1 MSHANSLWKKS
12 QLFAVV
18 AFWAV
23 VLSAAGWWLTVF
35 LMGTMGDTFAEATST
50 ANIMDSVDSVV
61 ALTEKK
67 VVRYLGEWELQ
78 EPKLSGHFHHVGQ
91 WYQAD
96 TKNFCIKCHGAMPHS
111 RSPQL
116 RAFLNMHNLFMSCQV
131 CHARED
137 VDIASTRFGWLD
149 LESNKLSGNPD
160 MEQGVWGEYGAK
172 IVPLT
177 GAQADLR
184 PLILDEEAAFTADFR
199 KRMDGLSDSQK
210 AKGNKAIHRRCVDV
224 PVRCYDCHNTQDAF
238 LPYTD
243 LGYSEDRAAF
253 LVSAEVADLVE
264 RYETFYL
271 PNLLDT
277 RESSEEGDGETPEK

>member
-1 MSHANSLWKKS
+1 MSHSNSLWNKG
-12 QLFAVV
+12 QLFVCV
-18 AFWAV
+18 AFWTV
-23 VLSAAGWWLTVF
+23 VLIAAFWWLTVF
-35 LMGTMGDTFAEATST
+35 LLGTLNDGFAEST
-50 ANIMDSVDSVV
+50 PESDLMEAVDSAV
-61 ALTEKK
+61 ALTEEK
-67 VVRYLGEWELQ
+67 VVRYLGEWELH
-78 EPKLSGHFHHVGQ
+78 EPKLAGHFHHVGQ

-96 TKNFCIKCHGAMPHS
+96 TQNFCIECHGAVPHS

-137 VDIASTRFGWLD
+137 MDTPLTRFGWVD
-149 LESNKLSGNPD
+149 LETNERCENPK

-177 GAQADLR
+177 GPENR
-184 PLILDEEAAFTADFR
+184 PEPLVLAEEAAFTVDFR
-199 KRMDGLSDSQK
+199 KRMDRLNDSQK
-210 AKGNKAIHRRCVDV
+210 AKGNKVVHRRCVDV

-238 LPYTD
+238 LPYTE
-243 LGYSEDRAAF
+243 LGYSEERAGF

-271 PNLLDT
+271 PNLLNT
-277 RESSEEGDGETPEK
+277 YEASGEEDGDNAQ

>member
-1 MSHANSLWKKS
+1 MSHSNTPWHKG
-12 QLFAVV
+12 QLFVCV
-18 AFWAV
+18 GFWSV
-23 VLSAAGWWLTVF
+23 VLVAAFWWLTVF
-35 LMGTMGDTFAEATST
+35 LLGTLGDTFAKSGPPLSA
-50 ANIMDSVDSVV
+50 IDSIDSVV

-96 TKNFCIKCHGAMPHS
+96 TQNFCIKCHGAAPHS

-131 CHARED
+131 CHAREE
-137 VDIASTRFGWLD
+137 IETPATRFGWLD
-149 LESNKLSGNPD
+149 LESNELCPNPD

-172 IVPLT
+172 IVPLI
-177 GAQADLR
+177 GSKDKPE
-184 PLILDEEAAFTADFR
+184 PLILVEEAAFTTDFR
-199 KRMDGLSDSQK
+199 KRIDGLNDSQK
-210 AKGNKAIHRRCVDV
+210 AKGNKVIHRRCVDV

-238 LPYTD
+238 LPYTQ

-271 PNLLDT
+271 PNLLNT
-277 RESSEEGDGETPEK
+277 RESSETQTEDPVQ